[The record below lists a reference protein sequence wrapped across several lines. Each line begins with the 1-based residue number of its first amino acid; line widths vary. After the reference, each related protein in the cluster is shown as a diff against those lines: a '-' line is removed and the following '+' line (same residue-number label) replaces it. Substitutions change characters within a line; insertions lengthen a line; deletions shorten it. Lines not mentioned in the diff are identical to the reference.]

1 MGLDPKDLQILRQ
14 CCRDDAAF
22 QRVCQFLRQHLPEDC
37 AVPTIGETC
46 YEAILHAIPDLMFR
60 IRKDGTYLD
69 CRADRES
76 DFAIAPSQMLGRTVY
91 ELLPPELAQ
100 QRMYYVAQA
109 LQTGIPQTFEYRM
122 LNHGE
127 MRDYEARVVVC
138 GEDEVLAIV
147 RDLTDRKR
155 AEQQIRLDADCDRI
169 VAEMALRIH
178 QSLDLNQIL
187 STTVAEVRQFLQADR
202 VFIGQIDA
210 TCHGCVLAEAMT
222 DSCTSIQTWLENDIY
237 LREIRALFEHGAVQ
251 AIDDTHQSGL
261 TPLLAEYYQR
271 CQILSSLGVP
281 ITIGDEFFGILI
293 ANQCTT
299 KRHWLQVE
307 IDLLTRLA
315 TQVGIAIQ
323 QGRLYQQVQ
332 SLNAELEQKVLDR
345 TAELRQKMQQLEEL
359 SKAQDDF
366 LHAVSHD
373 LRTPLMGMG
382 LVLKNLQSQ
391 TGETISFPR
400 SAIDLMVQSCD
411 RQISMLNSLLEV
423 HSADVKGIAL
433 NPQPTDVAALITA
446 IVAEM
451 DPLLLA
457 NQAVLINQVPP
468 HLPLLSVDAEQ
479 LRRVFENLITNAL
492 QHNPPGLTLTISAN
506 LDETMLRCIVQ
517 DNGVG
522 MSDVESRSLFD
533 RYVRGDRSRR
543 SAGIGLG
550 LYLCRQIILA
560 HGGHIGVTS
569 SPGEG
574 ATFWL
579 TLPLAGV
586 TE

>member
-1 MGLDPKDLQILRQ
+1 MS
-14 CCRDDAAF
+14 
-22 QRVCQFLRQHLPEDC
+22 
-37 AVPTIGETC
+37 TIGETC

-60 IRKDGTYLD
+60 IHKDGTYLD

-100 QRMYYVAQA
+100 QRMYYVTQA
-109 LQTGIPQTFEYRM
+109 LQTGKPQTFEYQM

-147 RDLTDRKR
+147 RDLTDRKQ
-155 AEQQIRLDADCDRI
+155 AEQQIKLDADCDRI

-178 QSLDLNQIL
+178 QSLDLEQIL

-210 TCHGCVLAEAMT
+210 ACHGCILAEAMT
-222 DSCTSIQTWLENDIY
+222 DSCTSIRTWLEDDIY

-251 AIDDTHQSGL
+251 AIDDTDHADIS
-261 TPLLAEYYQR
+261 PLLAEYYER
-271 CQILSSLGVP
+271 CQIHASLGVP

-293 ANQCTT
+293 ANQCAT
-299 KRHWLQVE
+299 KRHWLQIE

-391 TGETISFPR
+391 SGETIAFPR

-411 RQISMLNSLLEV
+411 RQLTMLNSLLEV

-433 NPQPTDVAALITA
+433 HPQPSDIGALVAA
-446 IVAEM
+446 IVADM
-451 DPLLLA
+451 APLLLA
-457 NQAVLINQVPP
+457 NRAVLINQVPP
-468 HLPLLSVDAEQ
+468 HLPPLSIDAEQ

-492 QHNPPGLTLTISAN
+492 QHNPPGLALTIIAQSEG
-506 LDETMLRCIVQ
+506 DVLRCVVQ

-533 RYVRGDRSRR
+533 RYVRGDQTRR

-560 HGGHIGVTS
+560 HGGQIGVTS
-569 SPGEG
+569 HPGKG
-574 ATFWL
+574 ATFWF
-579 TLPLAGV
+579 TLPLERV
-586 TE
+586 RE